1 MTAPTAAVAVA
12 AGSFSSRHHAVLG
25 ADEDGP
31 MRTNPSARSDETL
44 DSARSDETLDSARSD
59 ETLDSLH
66 LGLLA
71 CCQLLVAL
79 VAQALAALLVDQIR
93 QLHARGSA
101 GAPSPFTPQELFTLT
116 YAHAQYGACP
126 SDCMPIAWLTAC

>member
-1 MTAPTAAVAVA
+1 MTAPTAAVTVA
-12 AGSFSSRHHAVLG
+12 AGSFSSRNHAVLG

-31 MRTNPSARSDETL
+31 MRTNP
-44 DSARSDETLDSARSD
+44 SARSDETLDSARSD

-116 YAHAQYGACP
+116 YARAQPVLRIAC
-126 SDCMPIAWLTAC
+126 